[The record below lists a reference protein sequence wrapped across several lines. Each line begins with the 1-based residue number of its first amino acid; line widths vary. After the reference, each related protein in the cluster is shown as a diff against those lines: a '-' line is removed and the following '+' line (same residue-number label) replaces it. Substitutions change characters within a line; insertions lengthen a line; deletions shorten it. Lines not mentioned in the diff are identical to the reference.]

1 VCTLKNL
8 MLVSWFP
15 WQNHYAFCKAGPIVF
30 DLKCMKSIV
39 VVSLKKELELCCW
52 SHSAS
57 SDLILVHGPVG
68 HQAFEVE
75 GTIRVTRLMQ
85 DFF

>member
-1 VCTLKNL
+1 
-8 MLVSWFP
+8 
-15 WQNHYAFCKAGPIVF
+15 
-30 DLKCMKSIV
+30 MKSIV